1 MTSTLLHSPSRHE
14 SSAPRPAAAPM
25 LAVIL
30 DHAHARLFLVDAEH
44 ASELPCLVSPRM
56 RGGKF
61 HSDREDSPG
70 WGEGAFHG
78 RRREE
83 ERRHYAGVTRRLSAL
98 VRAHGAQGL
107 LLGGTDPVVAA
118 LRHALPPRLS
128 RLVVGTA
135 RLNPTELTAP
145 QVLTS
150 VREVRRAGS
159 LVAQEHLVNAAVE
172 GFGTGRAVDG
182 LRAILSALA
191 RDQVRT
197 LLVARRR
204 GRPGYRCATSGRLVS
219 TKPEAQGE
227 AVIRVPDL
235 VAAAVAETQR
245 LGGAVVEIGDP
256 RQATRIDGVAALLRY
271 Q

>member
-1 MTSTLLHSPSRHE
+1 MPGR
-14 SSAPRPAAAPM
+14 AAAPI
-25 LAVIL
+25 LSVVL
-30 DHAHARLFLVDAEH
+30 DHAHARLFLVDARDVT
-44 ASELPCLVSPRM
+44 ELPCLLSPRM

-83 ERRHYAGVTRRLSAL
+83 ERRHYAAVTKRISAL
-98 VRAHGAQGL
+98 VRAHGAQEL
-107 LLGGTDPVVAA
+107 VLGGTDPVVAA

-135 RLNPTELTAP
+135 RLNPIELTSP

-150 VREVRRAGS
+150 VREARRAGR

-172 GFGTGRAVDG
+172 AFGTGRAVDG
-182 LRAILSALA
+182 LRAVLLALT
-191 RDQVRT
+191 RDQVGT
-197 LLVARRR
+197 LLVARRG

-219 TKPEAQGE
+219 TKLEAQGE

-235 VAAAVAETQR
+235 VAAAAAETLR
-245 LGGAVVEIGDP
+245 LGGSVVEIGDA

-271 Q
+271 R